1 MLVTLALVAA
11 TLQAAQKPAAAP
23 DLTDPEVAHV
33 AVTANAIDIDL
44 AKFAQTRTRTPAT
57 VAMRRHQILTS
68 GHSLNRSSRCTAHCQ
83 MRAERVYVMHTEM
96 AVAHRA
102 VQGSDEQR
110 WATNTG
116 RKACS
121 CDS

>member
-1 MLVTLALVAA
+1 MDEHERHAFLRFHAQVWMSKPVTVEFGR
-11 TLQAAQKPAAAP
+11 QAIFG
-23 DLTDPEVAHV
+23 
-33 AVTANAIDIDL
+33 AVE
-44 AKFAQTRTRTPAT
+44 QVGSETRTRTPAT

-102 VQGSDEQR
+102 V
-110 WATNTG
+110 
-116 RKACS
+116 
-121 CDS
+121 